1 MNIISWNI
9 KTGTIYQRKIYQDNY
24 IFATSYLHCLNCS
37 NKITIKKLKFH
48 KKVQIIRKICK
59 QVLMNTIK
67 EKP

>member
-1 MNIISWNI
+1 MKHKNWHYLSKKNLPRQLHFCN
-9 KTGTIYQRKIYQDNY
+9 KL
-24 IFATSYLHCLNCS
+24 FALLNCS